1 VLRLVCMFIKNID
14 LVNKKINIKGV
25 KNMKLELIYTN
36 DYQDVYRIKDGVF
49 LSVNKFTYTIS
60 NNVNR

>member
-1 VLRLVCMFIKNID
+1 
-14 LVNKKINIKGV
+14 
-25 KNMKLELIYTN
+25 MKLELIYTN

>member
-1 VLRLVCMFIKNID
+1 
-14 LVNKKINIKGV
+14 
-25 KNMKLELIYTN
+25 MKLELIYTN

-60 NNVNR
+60 NNVNRWFTSINSKVYKIIFSIDYVN

>member
-1 VLRLVCMFIKNID
+1 MFIKNID

>member
-1 VLRLVCMFIKNID
+1 MLRLVCMFIKNID